1 MDECYYCGYQT
12 PKDTHPFVGTVK
24 LLQNQLRTERLET
37 SRAEDSLRQKV
48 AEQRQQLK
56 KARKQQETILK
67 LQNEL
72 KQEQALRKKREAFL
86 KEQVNVHKEMI
97 QKVKL
102 HYSSQLADAD
112 TKQSTSRSIID
123 YLRQQNRDLLSEIDN
138 LNRVNQELMLGQSAL
153 LSRLVNANEKNE

>member
-1 MDECYYCGYQT
+1 MDECYHCGYQT
-12 PKDTHPFVGTVK
+12 PKDIHPFVGTVK
-24 LLQNQLRTERLET
+24 LLQTQLRTERLET
-37 SRAEDSLRQKV
+37 RRTEDSLRQRLR
-48 AEQRQQLK
+48 EQNQQLK
-56 KARKQQETILK
+56 KSKKQQETISKLK
-67 LQNEL
+67 EEL
-72 KQEQALRKKREAFL
+72 KQEKALKKEREAL
-86 KEQVNVHKEMI
+86 LMEQVNVHKEMI

-153 LSRLVNANEKNE
+153 LSRLANEKNE